1 MLKSEDQII
10 NLIDLLKIPEEKR
23 HFDVLRD
30 KIQNLIE
37 ENEILR
43 SAQIQYK
50 NNNIQSIAEESPLS

>member
-1 MLKSEDQII
+1 M
-10 NLIDLLKIPEEKR
+10 DLLKIPEEKR
-23 HFDVLRD
+23 HFDILRD